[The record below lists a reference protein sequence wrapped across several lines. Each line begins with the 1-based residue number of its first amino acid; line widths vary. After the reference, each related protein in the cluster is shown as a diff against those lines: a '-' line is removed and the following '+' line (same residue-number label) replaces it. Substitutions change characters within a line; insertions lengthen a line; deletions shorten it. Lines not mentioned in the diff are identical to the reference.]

1 MDMPALPD
9 FLDRRKNGVVTALYV
24 PPHKAKARTL
34 RSRLS
39 IEDRI
44 AQART
49 EGEKEAIRDRE
60 RERKAALKLVIKT
73 GTPVHLTCRIDNCPL
88 TPGDHH
94 VELVKLGHKWVR
106 FRVSGRAKCVRVRR
120 VIWDA
125 IINHTQERN

>member
-1 MDMPALPD
+1 MTGMPKLPS
-9 FLDRRKNGVVTALYV
+9 FLDRRTNGVVTTLYV
-24 PPHKAKARTL
+24 PDAPRAKARTV

-39 IEDRI
+39 VEDRI

-49 EGEKEAIRDRE
+49 ECEKEAIRERE

-73 GTPVHLTCRIDNCPL
+73 GTPVHLSCRIDNCPL
-88 TPGDHH
+88 IPGDHY
-94 VELVKLGHKWVR
+94 VELVKLGRKWVR

-125 IINHTQERN
+125 ISK

>member
-1 MDMPALPD
+1 MADTNLALPR
-9 FLDRRKNGVVTALYV
+9 FLDRRVNGVVTDLRAQDAPRV
-24 PPHKAKARTL
+24 KVRTL

-39 IEDRI
+39 IEERI

-49 EGEKEAIRDRE
+49 ECEKEAIRERE

-73 GTPVHLTCRIDNCPL
+73 GTPVHLAYRIDNCPL
-88 TPGDHH
+88 IPGDHH
-94 VELVKLGHKWVR
+94 VELVKLGRKWVR

-125 IINHTQERN
+125 ISK